1 MPYGGNMKSKR
12 KFGHVLMSA
21 GFTLIIYNAILYFS
35 GQGEAMPA
43 LIIGGVALGVTG
55 ALLLKR

>member
-1 MPYGGNMKSKR
+1 MKSKR